1 MTSKNAY
8 CPQCGGSTPDAAKF
22 CPSCGHALQGGASIA
37 QAAASGRSS
46 FLPRFAKLSGSHV
59 MLVGVLTAAI
69 TGAGWLVKSNLAG
82 AKPTTTYE
90 EVSAKNDPSK
100 NNPELKNLR
109 EAAEKSPGQV
119 QGWRDLGS
127 ALLTELQTE
136 DKPSQQLIFETI
148 EVLRKVLDLDPSDKF
163 ALLTMADISMNQQV
177 FDKAAEYYSRYLKDS
192 PSDKLARSRYASALA
207 FTGKADQA
215 VSELNSVLKEEP
227 TNFSALA
234 YLAVT
239 YAQMGKKP
247 MALEVGARALK
258 NAPSEEARARF
269 SSFLDSV
276 KNEDAPS
283 GTASTDQASSNANSV
298 RTEASGL
305 KAVEAF
311 VRSNQVAGPKFERA
325 ALVDGMVALYFK
337 DFPMDKMPPFVKD
350 KFTTSVREQ
359 VQKLVPEATRISFV
373 DSGSGAEMVALK
385 AKD

>member
-1 MTSKNAY
+1 
-8 CPQCGGSTPDAAKF
+8 
-22 CPSCGHALQGGASIA
+22 
-37 QAAASGRSS
+37 
-46 FLPRFAKLSGSHV
+46 